1 MQGRE
6 AVTVEPIDRV
16 VVGVGR
22 SLGAYQALRYAVAE
36 ARRRGAVLVAVRTFH
51 MANGE
56 EGLLNA
62 TLLMRAAAEQVR
74 SAFAEAVGQ
83 LPPDLEID
91 IVVLA
96 GPAGSALVSV
106 ADRESDL
113 LIIGG
118 CGARRWG
125 RLRTAATARFCA
137 RHAVCPVV
145 IVPPTALARSGQAD
159 RLARHTARDVE
170 DYLESQR
177 P

>member
-1 MQGRE
+1 M
-6 AVTVEPIDRV
+6 EPTGRV

-36 ARRRGAVLVAVRTFH
+36 ARRREVILVAVRTFH
-51 MANGE
+51 LANGE

-62 TLLMRAAAEQVR
+62 ALLTSAAAEQVR
-74 SAFAEAVGQ
+74 SAFTEAVGQ
-83 LPPDLEID
+83 FPPGVEIE

-137 RHAVCPVV
+137 RHSVCPVV

-170 DYLESQR
+170 DYLDRQH

>member
-1 MQGRE
+1 MDP
-6 AVTVEPIDRV
+6 TSRV

-36 ARRRGAVLVAVRTFH
+36 ARRRSAVLVAVRTFH
-51 MANGE
+51 LANGD
-56 EGLLNA
+56 EGVLNA
-62 TLLMRAAAEQVR
+62 ALLTRAAAEQVR
-74 SAFAEAVGQ
+74 SAFTEAVGE

-91 IVVLA
+91 IVVLM
-96 GPAGSALVSV
+96 GPPGCALVSV

-118 CGARRWG
+118 CGARRLG

-137 RHAVCPVV
+137 RHSICPVV
-145 IVPPTALARSGQAD
+145 IVPPSALARSGQTE

-170 DYLESQR
+170 DFLERQR

>member
-1 MQGRE
+1 M
-6 AVTVEPIDRV
+6 EPTGRV

-36 ARRRGAVLVAVRTFH
+36 ARRLRAVLVAVRTFH
-51 MANGE
+51 LTNGE

-62 TLLMRAAAEQVR
+62 ALLTKAAAEQVR
-74 SAFAEAVGQ
+74 CAFVEAVGQ
-83 LPPDLEID
+83 LPPDLEVE
-91 IVVLA
+91 IVVLT
-96 GPAGSALVSV
+96 GPPGCALVSV
-106 ADRESDL
+106 ADRETDL

-118 CGARRWG
+118 CGARRFG

-137 RHAVCPVV
+137 RHSNCPVV
-145 IVPPTALARSGQAD
+145 IVPPSALARSGQTD

-170 DYLESQR
+170 EFLESQR